1 MKNNDLDKL
10 LRTALSSEETPDL
23 SLILHTKEKLYSRK
37 EQKTEKIIILYMITL
52 ISIITGLQ
60 FFTLFFIFKAK
71 PILGV
76 ILYLT
81 FVSSLALI
89 AFMIYYY
96 KNSIKK
102 YIMSFNL

>member
-1 MKNNDLDKL
+1 MENNDLDKI

-23 SLILHTKEKLYSRK
+23 SLMLHTKENLYSKK

-52 ISIITGLQ
+52 ISILTSLEI
-60 FFTLFFIFKAK
+60 FTLFFIMNAK

-76 ILYLT
+76 ILYFT
-81 FVSSLALI
+81 FVSSIALI

-102 YIMSFNL
+102 YIMSFDL